1 MDVNAKK
8 LIVIGGPN
16 GAGKTTF
23 AEKYSVLHKS
33 LYLAAD
39 KIAAE
44 LNPDNPESVNIDAAS
59 EFIAQLEAGLSKD
72 NSLIVE
78 STLSGK
84 TFRHQIQHA
93 KDRGFYVAI
102 VFVFLDSAD
111 ACVDRVSE
119 RRQKGGHNVPEA
131 DIRRRFGRSLVN
143 FWEIYRPLSDHWLLA
158 NNSGRVPIDVAIGTT
173 DTISVRDSARFR
185 LFQQLLENLKHG

>member
-1 MDVNAKK
+1 M
-8 LIVIGGPN
+8 
-16 GAGKTTF
+16 
-23 AEKYSVLHKS
+23 LHNS

-44 LNPDNPESVNIDAAS
+44 LNPDYPESVNIEAAS
-59 EFIAQLEAGLSKD
+59 EFIARLEVGLSND
-72 NSLIVE
+72 DSLIVE

-93 KDRGFYVAI
+93 KDHGFSVAM

-111 ACVDRVSE
+111 VCVDRVSE
-119 RRQKGGHNVPEA
+119 RCQKGGHNVPES

-143 FWEIYRPLSDHWLLA
+143 FWEIYRPLSDHWLLV

-185 LFQQLLENLKHG
+185 LFQQLLENFKHG